1 MKLFATISLFLNTA
15 QSLPFENRPSTGSG
29 QPALEDVPIDPEE
42 VLEFLELTTDSLAE
56 YRDQRVEDALY
67 LGNYKGASL
76 FQGMKVNDWANW
88 FTGLWAATSKAIAGQ
103 TAESIDAMSDEEFDK
118 LIQESGFQ
126 EFYYLND
133 YYPDDFFE
141 SDSKKDSI

>member
-1 MKLFATISLFLNTA
+1 MKLFAATTLFLTTA
-15 QSLPFENRPSTGSG
+15 LSLPYENRPSSG
-29 QPALEDVPIDPEE
+29 QPLEDVPIDPEE
-42 VLEFLELTTDSLAE
+42 MLEFLELTTDSLAE

-76 FQGMKVNDWANW
+76 FQGMNVNDWANW

-133 YYPDDFFE
+133 YYPDGFLE
-141 SDSKKDSI
+141 PNEAI